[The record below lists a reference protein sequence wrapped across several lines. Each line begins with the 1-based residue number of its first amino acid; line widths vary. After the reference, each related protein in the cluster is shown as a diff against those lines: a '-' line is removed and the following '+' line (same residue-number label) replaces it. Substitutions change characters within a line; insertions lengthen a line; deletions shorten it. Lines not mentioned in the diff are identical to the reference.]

1 MAADLNTPRRIRN
14 AIMTRQCK
22 VTAGCVVVLLSAL
35 KLVSCD
41 YKPPPKTF
49 KDYAVRGEFLTRA
62 GRLDEAIEN
71 YRKALEIDPESA
83 VVYLRL
89 GQALRLQGKLDQAI
103 ENYRKALSRDPKL
116 FYAYFEW
123 GERSNPKVS
132 SMKPSKNIKRSPR
145 WLRNSIW
152 HTSFGPTH
160 SRNKAN

>member
-1 MAADLNTPRRIRN
+1 
-14 AIMTRQCK
+14 MTRQCK
-22 VTAGCVVVLLSAL
+22 VTAACVVVLLSAL
-35 KLVSCD
+35 KLVNCD

-71 YRKALEIDPESA
+71 YRKALDIDPESA

-89 GQALRLQGKLDQAI
+89 GQALRLQGKPDQAI

-123 GERSNPKVS
+123 GRALQSQGKF
-132 SMKPSKNIKRSPR
+132 MKPSKNIKRSPR
-145 WLRNSIW
+145 RLRNSIW
-152 HTSFGPTH
+152 HTSFGPTR
-160 SRNKAN
+160 SKNKAN